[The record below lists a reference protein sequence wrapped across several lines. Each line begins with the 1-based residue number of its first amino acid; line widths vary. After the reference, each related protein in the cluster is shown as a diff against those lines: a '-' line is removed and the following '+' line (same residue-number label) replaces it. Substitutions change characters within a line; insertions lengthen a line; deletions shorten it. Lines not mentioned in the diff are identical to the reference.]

1 MSRKIINPSSK
12 ILCKLKL
19 CVCDNGTYA
28 EDSLNCSYSCSSS
41 VLVIQWYS
49 LRFQYNKM
57 THYLRL
63 FYSAVTVGN

>member
-1 MSRKIINPSSK
+1 MSLKLFRNERATAKNVIYIFIELFHMSRKIINPSSK

-41 VLVIQWYS
+41 VLVIQ
-49 LRFQYNKM
+49 
-57 THYLRL
+57 
-63 FYSAVTVGN
+63 